1 MALTARVWRA
11 SKLLVLAV
19 ALLATYLVAA
29 AATIRIALKAR
40 EVTAPN
46 LAGRTV
52 NEASALLADV
62 GLTLKVEEGR
72 RVDPKVGPDRVLL
85 QEPSAGAVLR
95 QQRSV
100 RVWLSAGPRATAA
113 PRLLGESERSAQMR
127 LQQDG
132 FTDAVTAEI
141 RSDGYPAGAVIAQDP
156 APGSTGDRIA
166 LLVNRGVGQ
175 AAFVMPDLIGVDGE
189 RAAEL
194 LRARGIRT
202 SVAPGAPYPGLP
214 PGVVIRQSPPAGFRI
229 APDEL
234 ASLEVS
240 R

>member
-1 MALTARVWRA
+1 VWRA

-29 AATIRIALKAR
+29 AVTIRIALKAR
-40 EVTAPN
+40 EVTAPD

-52 NEASALLADV
+52 NDASALLAEV

-72 RVDPKVGPDRVLL
+72 RVDPRVGPDRILL
-85 QEPSAGAVLR
+85 QEPAAGAVLR

-100 RVWLSAGPRATAA
+100 RVWLSAGPRTTAA

-132 FTDAVTAEI
+132 YTESTTAEI
-141 RSDGYPAGAVIAQDP
+141 RSDVYPSGAVIAQDP
-156 APGSTGDRIA
+156 PPGSGGGRIA

-175 AAFVMPDLIGVDGE
+175 AAFVMPDLIGVDGD
-189 RAAEL
+189 RGAEL

-202 SVAPGAPYPGLP
+202 SVAPGVPYPGLR
-214 PGVVIRQSPPAGFRI
+214 PGIVIRQSPPAGFRI
-229 APDEL
+229 APDDL
-234 ASLEVS
+234 VSLEVS